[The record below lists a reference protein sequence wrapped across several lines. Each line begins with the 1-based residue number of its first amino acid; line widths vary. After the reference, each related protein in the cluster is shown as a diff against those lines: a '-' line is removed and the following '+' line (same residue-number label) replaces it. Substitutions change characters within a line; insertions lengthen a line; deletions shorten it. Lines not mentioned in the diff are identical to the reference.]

1 MANIVRSGFYPA
13 VFGGARTVV
22 WWFPITT
29 GNGATIFV
37 GDVVRNQADGGVIR
51 AAADSGTA
59 QVGVVVGL
67 YDTNKIPI
75 GAPGAAVTTKYM
87 PASTAGFAAVALAL
101 PSAIFIGYAG
111 SNANF
116 SAVTDIFASADHVN
130 TAGST
135 TTAVSG
141 HVLNGSILNTEAN
154 FQVLG
159 IVDEPANAWGANVAL
174 YVRFLESMWG
184 QVNPSAGV

>member
-1 MANIVRSGFYPA
+1 MANQVRTGFYPA
-13 VFGGARTVV
+13 GVAGNHIVV
-22 WWFPITT
+22 LRFPITT

-37 GDVVRNQADGGVIR
+37 GDVVRNQADGGLIR

-59 QVGVVVGL
+59 QVGVVTAL
-67 YDTNKIPI
+67 FDTNSIPI
-75 GAPGAAVTTKYM
+75 GHPMAAVSTKYM
-87 PASTAGFAAVALAL
+87 AASTAGYADVALAL
-101 PSAIFIGYAG
+101 PDAIFIAYAG
-111 SNANF
+111 SNTNF
-116 SAVTDIFASADHVN
+116 SADTAIYASADHVN

-141 HVLNGSILNTEAN
+141 HVLNGSALNTEAN

-159 IVDEPANAWGANVAL
+159 IVAEPGNAWGANVAL

-184 QVNPSAGV
+184 QVNPTTGV